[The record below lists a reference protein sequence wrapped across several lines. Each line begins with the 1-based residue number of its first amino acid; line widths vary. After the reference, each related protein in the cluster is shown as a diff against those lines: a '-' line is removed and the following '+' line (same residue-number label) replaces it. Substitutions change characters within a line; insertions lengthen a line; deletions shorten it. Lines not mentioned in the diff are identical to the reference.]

1 MSHTSGDSSNKPCKV
16 TCTAMQINNEKENKP
31 KLEIVSANEMEQPTE
46 GMTIKAGDS
55 VIHRDGKVVDVTTGR
70 VIGVMSKAGT
80 DQLFEKYKSNKNR
93 YDEEIDK

>member
-46 GMTIKAGDS
+46 GMTIKQ
-55 VIHRDGKVVDVTTGR
+55 VT
-70 VIGVMSKAGT
+70 V
-80 DQLFEKYKSNKNR
+80 
-93 YDEEIDK
+93 